1 MPSDYSAPA
10 SSTRLNAR
18 AVLAII
24 VISYF
29 MILLDNSIIFT
40 ALPKIESAMDLSP
53 TGLAWVQDAYA
64 LVFGGLLLLG
74 ARAGDLLGRR
84 RVLVV
89 GLAIFATASL
99 LIGLSTAG
107 WWLIA
112 GRALQGIGAAIVA
125 PSSLA
130 LLTASFPA
138 GRERAKAVAI
148 YGMTAGIGAS
158 LGLVI
163 GGALA
168 DWVSWR
174 AGFFVNVPIGIAMMI
189 LAPRF
194 LPETTRTTGRF
205 DIAGAVCATVGV
217 GALVFGIIHSAS
229 DGWADATTVGAL
241 VVGVVVL
248 VLLVVVEG
256 RAVAPIMPLRL
267 FASRLRTGGY
277 LARLLYLAAMIGFF
291 YFLTQYLQNVLGFS
305 AFEAGIAFFPMTVVN
320 FIVALFIT
328 RITQRWGQAL
338 PLAVGV
344 ALTMAGM
351 FGLAQI
357 TPHSSYWTAVAAPML
372 LVGIGQG
379 LAFAPLTSVGIAG
392 VDADDA
398 GAASGLVNTFH
409 QLGMA
414 LGLSILLTVSAHA
427 AVGAPTPADGLTA
440 EVSTALATGGV
451 LLALSLLVVVVLI
464 LPAEREARRRSS
476 TSFVAHVHSELSS
489 TKP

>member
-1 MPSDYSAPA
+1 MPFDHPEPTSAP
-10 SSTRLNAR
+10 SSTPLNTR

-84 RVLVV
+84 RVLVA

-99 LIGLSTAG
+99 LIGLSPTG

-112 GRALQGIGAAIVA
+112 GRALQGVGAAIVA

-194 LPETTRTTGRF
+194 LPETDRTTGRF
-205 DIAGAVCATVGV
+205 DVAGALCATVGV

-229 DGWADATTVGAL
+229 AGWGNATTIGAL
-241 VVGVVVL
+241 IVGVVVL
-248 VLLVVVEG
+248 ILLVVVEG

-305 AFEAGIAFFPMTVVN
+305 AFEAGVAFFPMTVVN
-320 FIVALFIT
+320 FVVALFIT
-328 RITQRWGQAL
+328 RITDRWGQAM

-344 ALTMAGM
+344 
-351 FGLAQI
+351 
-357 TPHSSYWTAVAAPML
+357 S
-372 LVGIGQG
+372 
-379 LAFAPLTSVGIAG
+379 
-392 VDADDA
+392 
-398 GAASGLVNTFH
+398 
-409 QLGMA
+409 
-414 LGLSILLTVSAHA
+414 
-427 AVGAPTPADGLTA
+427 
-440 EVSTALATGGV
+440 
-451 LLALSLLVVVVLI
+451 
-464 LPAEREARRRSS
+464 R
-476 TSFVAHVHSELSS
+476 
-489 TKP
+489 